1 MKLEE
6 MATALSKHCK
16 TTKCDNC
23 QFEDRGECVLSNT
36 RPEKWGLKNVN
47 KRLREAVEGAARVL
61 KEYCVTNGDN
71 CKECFFDTK
80 DGGCALRE
88 TFPHRWNTP
97 EE

>member
-6 MATALSKHCK
+6 MARELSKHCK
-16 TTKCDNC
+16 TTKCANC
-23 QFEDRGECVLSNT
+23 QFEDHGKCLLYT
-36 RPEKWGLKNVN
+36 EKPYNWKLDKVN
-47 KRLREAVEGAARVL
+47 KRLREAVEGATRVL

-88 TFPHRWNTP
+88 TFPYRWNTP